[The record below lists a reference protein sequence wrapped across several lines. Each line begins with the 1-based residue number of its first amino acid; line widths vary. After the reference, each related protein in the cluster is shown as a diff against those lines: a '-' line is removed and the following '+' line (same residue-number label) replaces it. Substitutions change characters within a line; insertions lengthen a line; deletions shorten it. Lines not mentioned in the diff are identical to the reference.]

1 MPSIDSK
8 IMLQNLSIYYLVDA
22 RPTLNVQPFLSSN
35 IYYNIAVNMDKLTS
49 RVTYF
54 IAPVSF
60 YTLRKCQKT
69 NAFLMFSGVEKE
81 SNDLKCITAFNSG
94 LQILIL
100 LGAHENLGDLGFN
113 KKLVN

>member
-35 IYYNIAVNMDKLTS
+35 IYYNIAVNMEKLTS

-60 YTLRKCQKT
+60 YTLRKGQKT